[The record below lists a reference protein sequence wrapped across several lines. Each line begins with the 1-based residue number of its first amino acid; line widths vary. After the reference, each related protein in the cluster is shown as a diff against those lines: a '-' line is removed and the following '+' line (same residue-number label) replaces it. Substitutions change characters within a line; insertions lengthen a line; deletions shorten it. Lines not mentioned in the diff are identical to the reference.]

1 MCAEIN
7 EGYVERLSRLV
18 SFNGQRVVNMAHLQ
32 TLVDTALEVQPQS
45 QRILENQN
53 DLTQPLLVKSPC
65 CSPSCLTLI
74 TTHTAPE

>member
-32 TLVDTALEVQPQS
+32 TLVDTALEVHHHHTITES
-45 QRILENQN
+45 ISEIRL
-53 DLTQPLLVKSPC
+53 SPEL
-65 CSPSCLTLI
+65 S
-74 TTHTAPE
+74 A